1 MDAVI
6 DLAPGAEEHP
16 LGPRLA
22 DRIRENVLRVPSR
35 ARSFRA
41 LRGAV
46 QIVPFETGE
55 ALTLRFDHGRCTI
68 HDGSVG
74 IPLITIGGPLEA
86 LLKLEEIDLQG
97 FRLKKRAPRLLS
109 PALRDII
116 GRWGRGELE
125 VYGLLSH
132 PRTVVRVIRL
142 LARPP

>member
-1 MDAVI
+1 MDALI

-22 DRIRENVLRVPSR
+22 ERIRENVSRVPSR
-35 ARSFRA
+35 ARAFRA

-55 ALTLRFDHGRCTI
+55 ALTLRFDHGRCTF

-74 IPLITIGGPLEA
+74 VPLITIGGPLDA
-86 LLKLEEIDLQG
+86 LMRLEEVDLQG
-97 FRLKKRAPRLLS
+97 FRLTKRAPRLLS
-109 PALRDII
+109 PALRDLV

-125 VYGLLSH
+125 VYGWMSH

-142 LARPP
+142 LAMPP

>member
-1 MDAVI
+1 MDALI

-16 LGPRLA
+16 LGPRIA
-22 DRIRENVLRVPSR
+22 NRIRENVLQVPSR
-35 ARSFRA
+35 AKAFRA

-46 QIVPFETGE
+46 QFVPFETGE

-74 IPLITIGGPLEA
+74 VPLITIGGPLEA

-97 FRLKKRAPRLLS
+97 FRFKKRATRLVS
-109 PALRDII
+109 PALKDIL
-116 GRWGRGELE
+116 GRLGRGEIE
-125 VYGLLSH
+125 VYGLVSH
-132 PRTVVRVIRL
+132 PRTVIRVLRL

>member
-1 MDAVI
+1 VI

-16 LGPRLA
+16 LGPRFA
-22 DRIRENVLRVPSR
+22 ERIRENVLRVPAR
-35 ARSFRA
+35 ARAFRA

-74 IPLITIGGPLEA
+74 VPLITIGGPLDV
-86 LLKLEEIDLQG
+86 LLRLEEVDLQG
-97 FRLKKRAPRLLS
+97 FRFTKRAPRLLS
-109 PALRDII
+109 PALRDVI

-125 VYGLLSH
+125 VYGLWSH

-142 LARPP
+142 LAMPP

>member
-1 MDAVI
+1 MI

-22 DRIRENVLRVPSR
+22 ERIRENVLRVPSR
-35 ARSFRA
+35 ARVFRA

-74 IPLITIGGPLEA
+74 IPLITIAGPLKL

-97 FRLKKRAPRLLS
+97 FRLTKRAPRLLS
-109 PALRDII
+109 PALRDLV
-116 GRWGRGELE
+116 GRWGKGELE
-125 VYGLLSH
+125 IYGLISH
-132 PRTVVRVIRL
+132 PRTVLRVVRL
-142 LARPP
+142 LAMPP